1 MKEKPNPGQRVAEYG
16 TTRIPYQVVRRERN
30 TLSIEVR
37 PDGTVQA
44 VAPLDTREE
53 EIRWRLEKR
62 GAWILRQ
69 QRELALLPPPLP
81 SRKYVSGETH
91 RYLGRQHR
99 LRVMIGKE
107 EGVRVTRGELLVTIK
122 VPDRAERVLQ
132 VWLRERA
139 EQVLAER
146 MAVCQERASHHG
158 IRHSGEFRLR
168 SMTTRWGSCS
178 RAGRLTFNPLLI
190 QAPKECIDYVLLH
203 ELCHTAEFSHSRAY
217 YALLGRVLPDWKTKR
232 ARLNRLV
239 ELPGSL
245 V

>member
-1 MKEKPNPGQRVAEYG
+1 MKEKPNPDQRVAEYG

-30 TLSIEVR
+30 TLSIEVL

-81 SRKYVSGETH
+81 PRKYVSGETH

-99 LRVMIGKE
+99 LRVLIGRE
-107 EGVRVTRGELLVTIK
+107 EEVRVTRGELLVTAK
-122 VPDRAERVLQ
+122 APERAERVLQ
-132 VWLRERA
+132 AWLRERA

-146 MAVCQERASHHG
+146 MVVCQEKASHHG
-158 IRHSGEFRLR
+158 IRYSGEFRLR
-168 SMTTRWGSCS
+168 RMTTRWGSCS

-203 ELCHTAEFSHSRAY
+203 ELCHTTEFSHSRAY
-217 YALLGRVLPDWKTKR
+217 YVLLGRVLPDWKAKR

-239 ELPGSL
+239 ELPDPL
-245 V
+245 L